1 MSQNPGPQPYNRRIL
16 KPDVLGYAPFDD
28 AQVSGSEVMP
38 DHADPIHKRTMV
50 NLQQQGSGK
59 KKKVVK
65 KKKAVKKKSVAKKKV
80 ASKKPKKKCVCKK
93 PRKKS
98 VSKKPKKKSVSK
110 KPRKKSVGKKK
121 TGRK

>member
-38 DHADPIHKRTMV
+38 DQADPIHKRTME
-50 NLQQQGSGK
+50 NLQQQHQQGIGK

-65 KKKAVKKKSVAKKKV
+65 KKKAVKKK
-80 ASKKPKKKCVCKK
+80 
-93 PRKKS
+93 
-98 VSKKPKKKSVSK
+98 
-110 KPRKKSVGKKK
+110 
-121 TGRK
+121 